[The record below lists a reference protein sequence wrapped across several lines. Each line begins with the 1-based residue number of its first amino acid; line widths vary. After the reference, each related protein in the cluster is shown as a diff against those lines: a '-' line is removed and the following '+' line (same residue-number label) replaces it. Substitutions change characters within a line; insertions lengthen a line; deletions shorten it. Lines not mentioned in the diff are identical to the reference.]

1 MPITSLYLPIFPFF
15 YRKTLPLFSNS
26 SVDTID
32 LNDQENVVDN
42 CKACMT
48 IWHQEGDTVEVL
60 EQGCFPK
67 EEFCDSQSCIADAIL
82 EQKLPFEFQSPLP
95 KSVCCCIGSMCNQEF
110 RPSNDIHV
118 LINVILFS
126 VIGLILVLAGVIAG
140 LFYKIRQNSSQDG
153 IDLEKRYE
161 DARLLMP
168 IAKTPTS
175 TSNSNYDE
183 KKDCFDSRKTKIN
196 LEDLDRFEILDTIHQ
211 GQFSTIYKVAREKTC
226 YMVWKQYK
234 DKQKFSNERDVYEK
248 LVSAD
253 YSVFLQFFG
262 SHGADDLH
270 RIICLEYAPQGSLA
284 SHLKTNTLSWSQ
296 LCAMLIDI
304 STGNGNF
311 QKIKQVP
318 IFYFPF
324 HLGMSKLHNTY
335 KIVHRKVC
343 STNIFVRD
351 LNHCCIGD
359 FSHALTYENL
369 ANISPTM
376 TSSSIGMITDDLEVI
391 RYLAPELLDDLVNVS
406 WTQADIYSLGLL
418 FWEMSLRCHELY
430 QGVNVPSFQMA
441 YEKEIGLA
449 PSKEQMKIMVSRNKA
464 RPLFPEVWKNSNPA
478 IQQLKETILDSW
490 DHDGEV

>member
-1 MPITSLYLPIFPFF
+1 MNYLPIKRLYLPIFSFF
-15 YRKTLPLFSNS
+15 FRKTLPLFSNS
-26 SVDTID
+26 SVDTFD
-32 LNDQENVVDN
+32 LNDQEDVVDN

-95 KSVCCCIGSMCNQEF
+95 KSVCCCVGSMCNQEF
-110 RPSNDIHV
+110 RPSNDFNV

-168 IAKTPTS
+168 IAKTPTL

-318 IFYFPF
+318 IFYFSF
-324 HLGMSKLHNTY
+324 HL
-335 KIVHRKVC
+335 
-343 STNIFVRD
+343 
-351 LNHCCIGD
+351 
-359 FSHALTYENL
+359 E
-369 ANISPTM
+369 
-376 TSSSIGMITDDLEVI
+376 
-391 RYLAPELLDDLVNVS
+391 
-406 WTQADIYSLGLL
+406 
-418 FWEMSLRCHELY
+418 
-430 QGVNVPSFQMA
+430 
-441 YEKEIGLA
+441 
-449 PSKEQMKIMVSRNKA
+449 
-464 RPLFPEVWKNSNPA
+464 
-478 IQQLKETILDSW
+478 
-490 DHDGEV
+490 